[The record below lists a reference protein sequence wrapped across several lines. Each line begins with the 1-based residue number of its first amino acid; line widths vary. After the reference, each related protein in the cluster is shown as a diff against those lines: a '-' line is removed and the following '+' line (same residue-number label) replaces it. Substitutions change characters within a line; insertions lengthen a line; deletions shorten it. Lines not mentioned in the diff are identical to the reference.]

1 MKSKR
6 TAEETA
12 IGSVMLDKPPH
23 ILPQLVEIVEGDWQ
37 PASTEQEQLL
47 AHLVECEYCQVTL
60 GVLVEARLAEGSPG
74 SSSEDPARQLLTRL
88 GGITQKRQAHY
99 EQIATYIE
107 TLDMSGEKAAN
118 EKYPELAEHLKR
130 CKDCQF
136 LVKSTRALIGQ
147 VEKAELVQAKKT
159 ETKHR

>member
-6 TAEETA
+6 TAEEAA
-12 IGSVMLDKPPH
+12 IGPVMLDKPPH

-74 SSSEDPARQLLTRL
+74 DSSEDQARQLLTRL
-88 GGITQKRQAHY
+88 GGITQKKQAHY
-99 EQIATYIE
+99 EQIAAYIE
-107 TLDMSGEKAAN
+107 TLEARGEKAAN
-118 EKYPELAEHLKR
+118 KKYPDLAEHLKQ
-130 CKDCQF
+130 CKECQN
-136 LVKSTRALIGQ
+136 LVKSTLALIAQ
-147 VEKAELVQAKKT
+147 VEKAELDQAKKT
-159 ETKHR
+159 ETKHH

>member
-6 TAEETA
+6 TAEEAA

-60 GVLVEARLAEGSPG
+60 GVLVKARFAEGSPG
-74 SSSEDPARQLLTRL
+74 VSSEDPARKLLAQL
-88 GGITQKRQAHY
+88 GEVVQKKQAHY
-99 EQIATYIE
+99 EQIAAYIE
-107 TLDMSGEKAAN
+107 TLEARGEEAAN
-118 EKYPELAEHLKR
+118 KKYPELAEHLKQ
-130 CKDCQF
+130 CKECQN
-136 LVKSTRALIGQ
+136 LVKSTLALIDQ
-147 VEKAELVQAKKT
+147 VEKAELDQAKT
-159 ETKHR
+159 ETRQR